1 MWTSLTPCYPPS
13 LPSSPTI
20 LSSGLIQSIL
30 QGDCSREKDVAEAN
44 ERIITT
50 GSKRS
55 GKSIPSGH
63 DGFRM
68 KQRKS
73 KARQRGP
80 CTNREGRDER
90 ADRVE
95 EEKKD
100 SHNVSISW
108 RWPSHALLS
117 DWCCAR
123 PLQLLCVLLFIH
135 YSDLSHCLHPSF
147 YWFFCLWES
156 CEERQHKPI
165 NKSESG
171 YILLYQHVPLI
182 SVEFISC
189 SCHCSCTSSVRLM
202 SPHNLIG
209 LRSIFFCL

>member
-1 MWTSLTPCYPPS
+1 MILIGFCGTPHLSISGHTGMNCLLLGTQCEHHSPLATLPPS
-13 LPSSPTI
+13 LLSSPTI

-50 GSKRS
+50 GSKPS

-73 KARQRGP
+73 KASQRLP
-80 CTNREGRDER
+80 CTDREGRDER

-117 DWCCAR
+117 D
-123 PLQLLCVLLFIH
+123 
-135 YSDLSHCLHPSF
+135 
-147 YWFFCLWES
+147 
-156 CEERQHKPI
+156 
-165 NKSESG
+165 
-171 YILLYQHVPLI
+171 
-182 SVEFISC
+182 
-189 SCHCSCTSSVRLM
+189 
-202 SPHNLIG
+202 
-209 LRSIFFCL
+209 